1 MTADYGENSVLQT
14 DFSRRKV
21 LGFGAAAGGL
31 LATGGLASLLAS
43 CSTGNDSG
51 VAAPGTNFTGE
62 LTLLLGSHM
71 AAVKGLAEKYNTLHG
86 VLPTV
91 QEITTPD
98 LRSKLTTSF
107 LAKTSPWDAAFAT
120 STIAQ
125 EMGKNNWA
133 LATNKFLDQTPRQD
147 ASFLENAMAPVN
159 YRGNYYGTP
168 WTVGAPLLHW
178 NKKMF
183 EEVGLDPEA
192 PANWHS
198 TKNSWD
204 TFLEYAKELT
214 GIRNGVQNYGFT
226 DAWAADHKLYTFGS
240 LLQMHGGK
248 FLDEDGEPVF
258 DSDAGEE
265 SIIKMF
271 DLLNTYKVVDPAVDT
286 YTWVFDASPG
296 YMSGNRGMFFTW
308 PFIAGVAQDPKTS
321 NIVGM
326 SGVAPQPA
334 VETSASVDGSEYLFV
349 PKLGSNP
356 DEGWRF
362 LELMSSK
369 ESQKAIAETGWA
381 SIYGDVIT
389 DPAILK
395 TFPYYQAIADSYKY
409 PVDGGFAPDRD
420 VWGKIL
426 GNEISEALASKK
438 SAKEALSNAKKLML
452 EERKS

>member
-1 MTADYGENSVLQT
+1 MAGDVGGNAVPRK
-14 DFSRRKV
+14 DISRRKA
-21 LGFGAAAGGL
+21 LGFGVAAGGL

-43 CSTGNDSG
+43 CSGGKKNEI
-51 VAAPGTNFTGE
+51 AAPGTNFTGQ
-62 LTLLLGSHM
+62 LSLLLGSHM
-71 AAVKGLAEKYNTLHG
+71 TAVKGLAQKYNTKYG
-86 VLPTV
+86 VIPTV
-91 QEITTPD
+91 EEITTPD
-98 LRSKLTTSF
+98 LRSKITTSF
-107 LAKTSPWDAAFAT
+107 LAKTSPWDAVFTT

-125 EMGKNNWA
+125 EMGQNKWA
-133 LATNKFLDQTPRQD
+133 RPADGFLNQTPRKNET
-147 ASFLENAMAPVN
+147 FLENAMAPVN

-168 WTVGAPLLHW
+168 WSVGAPLLHW
-178 NKKMF
+178 NKRMF

-214 GIRNGVQNYGFT
+214 GTRNGVKNYGFT

-248 FLDEDGEPVF
+248 FLDEEGEPIF

-265 SIIKMF
+265 SIIKMY

-321 NIVGM
+321 KVVGV

-334 VETSASVDGSEYLFV
+334 VDTSASVDGSEYLFV
-349 PKLGSNP
+349 PTLASNP

-362 LELMSSK
+362 LDLMSSK
-369 ESQKAIAETGWA
+369 ESQTAIAETGWA
-381 SIYGDVIT
+381 SIYGDINT

-395 TFPYYQAIADSYKY
+395 KFPYYQAIADSYKY
-409 PVDGGFAPDRD
+409 PVDGGFSPDRN

-426 GNEISEALASKK
+426 GNEISEALAGKK
-438 SAKEALSNAKKLML
+438 SAKEALINAKKLMN